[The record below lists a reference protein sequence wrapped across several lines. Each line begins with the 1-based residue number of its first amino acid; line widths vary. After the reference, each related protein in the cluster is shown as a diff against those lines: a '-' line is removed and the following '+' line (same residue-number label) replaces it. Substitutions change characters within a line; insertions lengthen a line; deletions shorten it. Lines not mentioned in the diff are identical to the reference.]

1 MSTVILRSGGE
12 PVAVL
17 IRPTKKQIEEAHKML
32 KAVWP
37 DDKVTVKE
45 VK

>member
-1 MSTVILRSGGE
+1 MSKVILRSGGE

-17 IRPTKKQIEEAHKML
+17 IRPTKKQIEEARKML
-32 KAVWP
+32 KSAWP
-37 DDKVTVKE
+37 DDKITIKE